1 MSKFIVKCSFVKVME
16 DGASKK
22 VTEAYLIDAMSCTE
36 AEARAIKDLSSFY
49 EDLEVSSVTE
59 KKGVDVIGKKEHEDF
74 FFAKVAFIS
83 LDERSGK
90 EKKTVS
96 TWYVRGDSFKD
107 AYKAVNSEI
116 AAGMTDAEVLSL
128 SKTNIV
134 EYYGRDGDANS

>member
-1 MSKFIVKCSFVKVME
+1 MSKFIVKCSFKKVME
-16 DGASKK
+16 DCKAKK

-36 AEARAIKDLSSFY
+36 AEARAVKELSCYY

-59 KKGVDVIGKKEHEDF
+59 KKGVDVIGKEEHEDF
-74 FFAKVAFIS
+74 FLAKVTIIS

-96 TWYVRGDSFKD
+96 TSYVRGNSFKD
-107 AYKAVNSEI
+107 AYTAVDSELAKSMAYTEI
-116 AAGMTDAEVLSL
+116 LSL

-134 EYYGRDGDANS
+134 EYYAS

>member
-1 MSKFIVKCSFVKVME
+1 MSKFIVKCSFKKVME
-16 DGASKK
+16 DCKAKK

-36 AEARAIKDLSSFY
+36 AEARAVKELSCYY

-59 KKGVDVIGKKEHEDF
+59 KKGVDVIGKEEHEDF
-74 FFAKVAFIS
+74 FLAKVTIIS

-96 TWYVRGDSFKD
+96 TSYVRGNSFKD
-107 AYKAVNSEI
+107 AYTAVDLELAKSMADTEI
-116 AAGMTDAEVLSL
+116 LSL

-134 EYYGRDGDANS
+134 EYYAS

>member
-1 MSKFIVKCSFVKVME
+1 MSKFIVKCSFTKVME
-16 DGASKK
+16 DCTSKK
-22 VTEAYLIDAMSCTE
+22 VTEAYLVDAMSCTE
-36 AEARAIKDLSSFY
+36 AEARAVKELSCYY

-59 KKGVDVIGKKEHEDF
+59 KKGVDVIGKEEHEDF
-74 FFAKVAFIS
+74 FLAKVAIIS

-96 TWYVRGDSFKD
+96 TSYVRGNSFKD
-107 AYKAVNSEI
+107 AYTAVDSELAKSMAYTEI
-116 AAGMTDAEVLSL
+116 LSL

>member
-1 MSKFIVKCSFVKVME
+1 MSKFIVKCSFKKVME
-16 DGASKK
+16 DCKAKK

-36 AEARAIKDLSSFY
+36 AEARAVKELSCYY

-59 KKGVDVIGKKEHEDF
+59 KKVVDVIGKEYHEGF
-74 FFAKVAFIS
+74 FLAKVALIS

-107 AYKAVNSEI
+107 AYTAVDLELAKSMADTEI
-116 AAGMTDAEVLSL
+116 LSL
-128 SKTNIV
+128 CKTNIV
-134 EYYGRDGDANS
+134 EYYGEKNDA

>member
-1 MSKFIVKCSFVKVME
+1 MSKFIVKCSFMKVME
-16 DGASKK
+16 DCTSKK
-22 VTEAYLIDAMSCTE
+22 VTEAYLVDAMSCTE
-36 AEARAIKDLSSFY
+36 AEARAVKELSCYY

-59 KKGVDVIGKKEHEDF
+59 KKVVDVIGKEEHEDF
-74 FFAKVAFIS
+74 FLAKVAIIS

-107 AYKAVNSEI
+107 AYTAVDLELAKSMADTEI
-116 AAGMTDAEVLSL
+116 LSL

-134 EYYGRDGDANS
+134 EYYGEKNDA

>member
-1 MSKFIVKCSFVKVME
+1 MSKFIVKCSFKKVME
-16 DGASKK
+16 DCKAKK
-22 VTEAYLIDAMSCTE
+22 VTEAYLVDAMSCTE
-36 AEARAIKDLSSFY
+36 AEARAVKELSCYY

-59 KKGVDVIGKKEHEDF
+59 KKVVDVIGKEYHEGF
-74 FFAKVAFIS
+74 FLAKVSLIS

-107 AYKAVNSEI
+107 AYTAVDLELAKGMADTEI
-116 AAGMTDAEVLSL
+116 LSL

-134 EYYGRDGDANS
+134 EYYGEKNDA